1 MVLTEAFIMEIHTA
15 VTCKIKSMN
24 VLVRVCSSCSH
35 WSVILFI
42 FVVIKGYFIN
52 NLHQLTNKANKVL
65 GKNNLYITL
74 ETISFLHFLLVF
86 MLC

>member
-35 WSVILFI
+35 
-42 FVVIKGYFIN
+42 
-52 NLHQLTNKANKVL
+52 
-65 GKNNLYITL
+65 
-74 ETISFLHFLLVF
+74 
-86 MLC
+86 